1 MQDREFR
8 LMEIAYLIWEAEGR
22 PIGQAERH
30 WRMAK
35 SALEQEEAE
44 RTQRKIV
51 EGEPPGDAPADD
63 AAEFPPLQV
72 RIERDRHAA
81 PNRSD

>member
-63 AAEFPPLQV
+63 AAEFHDFKSASNA
-72 RIERDRHAA
+72 DRHAA